1 MGPQG
6 GFHQAIASHF
16 ALNGGLH
23 GTAIFLFFL
32 AATRAVARLIGMLT
46 RLDIAFCAAC
56 LATTGAMGAEKAA
69 GDDAAAFT
77 IGKNPAYSATDYA
90 SVSDLCKA
98 LSAPSKSDDK
108 ARLEAIGKLSRDKVK
123 IAEPLLACLSAKTT
137 ADKDVRLGALK
148 AIEALKP
155 TDQKFSYSLGAAA
168 TSDAAEEVR
177 KSAVS
182 LIKSRGDDLAIRTML
197 GHLMSAFDP
206 LGNVRDQSL
215 HDAAVDSL
223 RGLNDK
229 RVYQALLYH
238 VWMELRLTNISEG
251 SLTTRQIDTFSANN
265 NNNFA
270 RPVQLALPI
279 QTPELNMTRVQTS
292 VIAPATSALRSVT
305 GQDFGQDWEKWDRW
319 VSKQK

>member
-1 MGPQG
+1 
-6 GFHQAIASHF
+6 
-16 ALNGGLH
+16 
-23 GTAIFLFFL
+23 
-32 AATRAVARLIGMLT
+32 MLPR

-56 LATTGAMGAEKAA
+56 LATTSLIGAEKTEEESS
-69 GDDAAAFT
+69 GFT
-77 IGKNPAYSATDYA
+77 IGKNPLYSSTDYA
-90 SVSDLCKA
+90 AVAELCKTIA
-98 LSAPSKSDDK
+98 APSKSDDK
-108 ARLEAIGKLSRDKVK
+108 ARLEAIGKLSRDKAK
-123 IAEPLLACLSAKTT
+123 MSEPLLACLSAKTT
-137 ADKDVRLGALK
+137 ADVQVRLGALK
-148 AIEALKP
+148 AIEAIKP
-155 TDQKFSYSLGAAA
+155 TDQKFSLSLGAAA
-168 TSDAAEEVR
+168 VSDAAEEVR

-182 LIKSRGDDLAIRTML
+182 VIKSRADDLAIRAMI
-197 GHLMSAFDP
+197 GHLLYAFDP
-206 LGNVRDQSL
+206 VGNVRDQSL

-229 RVYQALLYH
+229 RVYQSLLYH

-319 VSKQK
+319 IAKQK